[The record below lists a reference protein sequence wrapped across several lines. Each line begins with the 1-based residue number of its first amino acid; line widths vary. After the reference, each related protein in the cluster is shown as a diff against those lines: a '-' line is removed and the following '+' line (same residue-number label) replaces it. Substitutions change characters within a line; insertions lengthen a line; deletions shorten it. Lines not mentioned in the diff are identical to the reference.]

1 MENQPI
7 SLDNGTCQPDEEC
20 GHAIDP
26 EAENV
31 QCLLE
36 VISCRKPKLLVAS
49 PSKFHDQTLIEA
61 TAKINQTMAEIPAD
75 KDGRRASLLVNDLG
89 IMLAWVHH
97 DNRPAGNYCVSP
109 NDDKETLT
117 KALKL
122 VV

>member
-1 MENQPI
+1 MENRPI
-7 SLDNGTCQPDEEC
+7 SLEPTPCEAGINC

-26 EAENV
+26 EAENIKYV
-31 QCLLE
+31 VSE
-36 VISCRKPKLLVAS
+36 ISCRLPELLVAS
-49 PSKFHDQTLIEA
+49 PSKFHDQTLIDA
-61 TAKINQTMAEIPAD
+61 TTKINQTMAEIPAD
-75 KDGRRASLLVNDLG
+75 KDGRRASLLVNNLG

-109 NDDKETLT
+109 NDDNETLT